1 MVDYKRQSV
10 IKDRR
15 LYKSVAHLTVK
26 GWWYK

>member
-1 MVDYKRQSV
+1 MVDYKRLSV

-15 LYKSVAHLTVK
+15 LYKSEANLTIK